1 MKLSNYKIGIDIG
14 NSSTKINLNLEKIL
28 AINNDHLLT
37 NEISPDKLLKG
48 QLQTYDEFLVS
59 ISSVNDEQ
67 TTKEI
72 SQKVID
78 ALPSA
83 NVKTTLWDSKTILEN
98 SGLVNASQLHHF
110 GTDRTLRIYYLNKLE
125 RGSAKISC
133 GCGSAFTVEVVQN
146 GYLIESYIL
155 PGLTMQLESLHQ
167 KTAKLPLILAEQI
180 FDELTSTVLFSTNYS
195 IINGVI
201 KSYTAIIERLLLE
214 YKPNQLILSGGYA
227 PLLKSFFANNRLISA
242 TRSLESEVLIQL
254 L

>member
-1 MKLSNYKIGIDIG
+1 MKTFKIGIDIG
-14 NSSTKINLNLEKIL
+14 NSSTKINLNLKEIL
-28 AINNDHLLT
+28 AIDNDQLLR
-37 NEISPDKLLKG
+37 NEISPDNLLNE
-48 QLQTYDEFLVS
+48 QLQAYDEFIVS
-59 ISSVNDEQ
+59 ISSVNDEE

-78 ALPSA
+78 ALSSS
-83 NVKTTLWDSKTILEN
+83 NVKTTLWDSKKILEN
-98 SGLVNASQLHHF
+98 SGLVNASQLYHF
-110 GTDRTLRIYYLNKLE
+110 GTDRALRIYHLNKLE

-180 FDELTSTVLFSTNYS
+180 LEDLNNTEVFSTNYS

-201 KSYTAIIERLLLE
+201 KSYTAIIEKLLLE

-227 PLLKSFFANNRLISA
+227 PLLKRFFANNRVISA

>member
-1 MKLSNYKIGIDIG
+1 MKPFKIGIDIG
-14 NSSTKINLNLEKIL
+14 NSSTKINLNLEKTL
-28 AINNDHLLT
+28 AINNDQLLT
-37 NEISPDKLLKG
+37 NEISQGKLLKE
-48 QLQTYDEFLVS
+48 QFQTYDEFLIS

-67 TTKEI
+67 TTRQI
-72 SQKVID
+72 SQKIIN

-83 NVKTTLWDSKTILEN
+83 NVKTTLWDSKTILQE
-98 SGLVNASQLHHF
+98 SGLINASQLYHF
-110 GTDRTLRIYYLNKLE
+110 GTDRALRIYHLNKLE

-167 KTAKLPLILAEQI
+167 KTAKLPLILTEQI
-180 FDELTSTVLFSTNYS
+180 LDELANTALFSTNYS

-227 PLLKSFFANNRLISA
+227 PLLKKIFANNRLISA
-242 TRSLESEVLIQL
+242 TRSLESEVLIHL
-254 L
+254 V

>member
-1 MKLSNYKIGIDIG
+1 MKLFKIGLDIG
-14 NSSTKINLNLEKIL
+14 NSSTKINLNLKKIL
-28 AINNDHLLT
+28 AIDNDQLLR
-37 NEISPDKLLKG
+37 NEISPDNLLKE
-48 QLQTYDEFLVS
+48 QLEAYNEFIVS
-59 ISSVNDEQ
+59 ISSVNDEE

-78 ALPSA
+78 ALPSS
-83 NVKTTLWDSKTILEN
+83 NVKTTLWDSKKILEN
-98 SGLVNASQLHHF
+98 SGLVNASQLYHF
-110 GTDRTLRIYYLNKLE
+110 GTDRALRIYYLNKLE

-180 FDELTSTVLFSTNYS
+180 VEDLNSTEVFSTNYS

-201 KSYTAIIERLLLE
+201 KSYTAIIEKLLLE

-227 PLLKSFFANNRLISA
+227 PLLKSFFANNRVISV
-242 TRSLESEVLIQL
+242 TCNLESEVLIQL
-254 L
+254 V